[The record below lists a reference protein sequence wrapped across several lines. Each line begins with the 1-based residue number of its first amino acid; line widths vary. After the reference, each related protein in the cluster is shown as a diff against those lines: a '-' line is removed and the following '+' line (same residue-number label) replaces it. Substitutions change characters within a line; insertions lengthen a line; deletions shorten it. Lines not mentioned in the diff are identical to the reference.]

1 MFYLKCNIL
10 FYTTSKKLIINIRSF
25 HKVSLYKFYKNISN
39 QNIFIGWGRKKSG
52 LKAMNLAKRYRV
64 KFILLEDGFI
74 RSLNLGVENSPSFSI
89 VKDDIGIYYDATMPS
104 KLENLLNTYEFKDEE
119 IKQAKKAIELIK
131 KYKISKYNNNL
142 DIPDDYFQKDE
153 KRVLVITQTANDA
166 SLEFG
171 LAKDFKTVDMIK
183 DAIKENPK
191 SKIYIKIHPDVLS
204 GKKQSDFNAQDL
216 PSKCVVIKENY
227 NPIELLSHFK
237 KVYTKTSGMGFEA
250 LIQEC
255 ECVCYGM
262 PFYAGWGL
270 TKDKLECK
278 RRMQKRSLEEV
289 FYAAYILYAEYFN
302 PYLNQK
308 SNIFDTI
315 QTLAKYKD
323 IEKANSNRLFML
335 GFTLWKRHFIKPFFK
350 AKNNKIIFLNSI
362 KSLARYKLKEDDK
375 FFIWGKKYDDNT
387 LKNLLLVKV
396 KEQNLTNFSP
406 KVSLVE
412 DGFIRSIS
420 LGSDLTRP
428 FSLIVDDKGLYI
440 DPNKPSKLEEL
451 LQNEIFDENMLSR
464 AKNII
469 KILLENRFSKYNGL
483 KHENLKINA
492 KIGQKVILIPAQV
505 EDDASMILG
514 GFGLSTLDLLKE
526 VRAKNQDA
534 YIIFKPHPDVLS
546 GNRVGLKDETLIL
559 EFCDEIVKDCSI
571 DSAIKIADEIHTI
584 TSTSGFDALLRAKK
598 VFTYGMPFYAGWGL
612 TKDKHK
618 CERRTRKLSLEELVA
633 GALITYPRYINPKT
647 KTLCE
652 IEVCLDIMLN
662 LQKDYFSKK
671 HIKLAIDFKTF
682 MLRKIRRF
690 YEFLAKK

>member
-1 MFYLKCNIL
+1 
-10 FYTTSKKLIINIRSF
+10 
-25 HKVSLYKFYKNISN
+25 
-39 QNIFIGWGRKKSG
+39 
-52 LKAMNLAKRYRV
+52 
-64 KFILLEDGFI
+64 
-74 RSLNLGVENSPSFSI
+74 
-89 VKDDIGIYYDATMPS
+89 
-104 KLENLLNTYEFKDEE
+104 
-119 IKQAKKAIELIK
+119 
-131 KYKISKYNNNL
+131 
-142 DIPDDYFQKDE
+142 
-153 KRVLVITQTANDA
+153 
-166 SLEFG
+166 
-171 LAKDFKTVDMIK
+171 
-183 DAIKENPK
+183 
-191 SKIYIKIHPDVLS
+191 
-204 GKKQSDFNAQDL
+204 
-216 PSKCVVIKENY
+216 
-227 NPIELLSHFK
+227 
-237 KVYTKTSGMGFEA
+237 
-250 LIQEC
+250 
-255 ECVCYGM
+255 
-262 PFYAGWGL
+262 
-270 TKDKLECK
+270 
-278 RRMQKRSLEEV
+278 
-289 FYAAYILYAEYFN
+289 FN

-308 SNIFDTI
+308 SNIFDAI

-335 GFTLWKRHFIKPFFK
+335 GFTLWKRHFIKPFFN
-350 AKNNKIIFLNSI
+350 AKDNEIIFLNSL
-362 KSLARYKLKEDDK
+362 KSLARYKLKENDK
-375 FFIWGKKYDDNT
+375 FFIWGKKYDENT
-387 LKNLLLVKV
+387 LKNLLLTKA
-396 KEQNLTNFSP
+396 KEQNLTNFTP
-406 KVSLVE
+406 KISLVE

-440 DPNKPSKLEEL
+440 DPNKASKLEEL
-451 LQNEIFDENMLSR
+451 LQNEIFDENILNR

-483 KHENLKINA
+483 KHEDLKINA

-526 VRAKNQDA
+526 VRSKNQDA

-546 GNRVGLKDETLIL
+546 GNRVGLKDETRIL

-612 TKDKHK
+612 TKDKYK

-633 GALITYPRYINPKT
+633 GALIAYPRYINPKT

-662 LQKDYFSKK
+662 LQKAYFSKK

>member
-1 MFYLKCNIL
+1 MKY
-10 FYTTSKKLIINIRSF
+10 YSTSKKLIANARNFYSIF
-25 HKVSLYKFYKNISN
+25 LYKRNLKINKDDLF
-39 QNIFIGWGRKKSG
+39 FGWGRKKSG
-52 LKAMNLAKRYRV
+52 LKAMNLAKKHKA
-64 KFILLEDGFI
+64 KFIFLEDGFI
-74 RSLNLGVENSPSFSI
+74 RSLNLGVENSPSFSM

-153 KRVLVITQTANDA
+153 KRVLIITQTANDA

-171 LAKDFKTVDMIK
+171 LAKDFKTVSMIK
-183 DAIKENPK
+183 DAIKENPD

-204 GKKQSDFNAQDL
+204 GKKQSDLDINSL
-216 PSKCVVIKENY
+216 PKECILITENF
-227 NPIELLSHFK
+227 NPIALLEFFD

-278 RRMQKRSLEEV
+278 RRTQKRSLEEV
-289 FYAAYILYAEYFN
+289 FYAAYILYSEYFN

-350 AKNNKIIFLNSI
+350 AKDNEIIFLNSI
-362 KSLARYKLKEDDK
+362 KSLVRYKLKEDDK
-375 FFIWGKKYDDNT
+375 FFIWGKKYDENT
-387 LKNLLLVKV
+387 LKNLLLTKA

-451 LQNEIFDENMLSR
+451 LQNEIFDENMLNR

-483 KHENLKINA
+483 KHEDLKINA
-492 KIGQKVILIPAQV
+492 KIGQKIILIPAQV

-526 VRAKNQDA
+526 VRTKNQDA

-546 GNRVGLKDETLIL
+546 GNRIGLKDETLIL

-633 GALITYPRYINPKT
+633 GVLITYPRYINPKT

>member
-1 MFYLKCNIL
+1 MKY
-10 FYTTSKKLIINIRSF
+10 YSTSKKLITNVKNFYTIF
-25 HKVSLYKFYKNISN
+25 LYKKNLKIN
-39 QNIFIGWGRKKSG
+39 KDDLFFGWGRKKSG
-52 LKAMNLAKRYRV
+52 LKAMNLAKKYNT

-74 RSLNLGVENSPSFSI
+74 RSLNLGVENSPSFSM

-104 KLENLLNTYEFKDEE
+104 KLENLLNTYEFKGEE

-153 KRVLVITQTANDA
+153 KRVLIITQTANDA

-183 DAIKENPK
+183 DAIKENPD

-204 GKKQSDFNAQDL
+204 GKKQSDLDINSL
-216 PSKCVVIKENY
+216 PKECILISENF
-227 NPIELLSHFK
+227 NPIALLEFFD

-289 FYAAYILYAEYFN
+289 FYAAYILYSEYFN

-315 QTLAKYKD
+315 QTLAKYKS

-335 GFTLWKRHFIKPFFK
+335 GFTLWKRYFIKPFFK
-350 AKNNKIIFLNSI
+350 AKNNEIIFLNSI

-375 FFIWGKKYDDNT
+375 FFIWGKKYDENT
-387 LKNLLLVKV
+387 LKNLLLVKA
-396 KEQNLTNFSP
+396 KEQNLTSFTP

-440 DPNKPSKLEEL
+440 DPNKVSKLEEL
-451 LQNEIFDENMLSR
+451 LQNEIFDKNMLNR

-469 KILLENRFSKYNGL
+469 KTLLENRFSKYNGL
-483 KHENLKINA
+483 KHEDLKINA

-526 VRAKNQDA
+526 VRSKNQDA

-612 TKDKHK
+612 TKDKYR

-662 LQKDYFSKK
+662 LQKAYFSK
-671 HIKLAIDFKTF
+671 
-682 MLRKIRRF
+682 
-690 YEFLAKK
+690 

>member
-1 MFYLKCNIL
+1 MKY
-10 FYTTSKKLIINIRSF
+10 YSASKKLTANARKFYTI
-25 HKVSLYKFYKNISN
+25 SLYKKNLKIKKDN
-39 QNIFIGWGRKKSG
+39 LFFGWGRKKSG
-52 LKAMNLAKRYRV
+52 LKAMNLAKKYKA

-74 RSLNLGVENSPSFSI
+74 RSLNLGVENSPSFSM

-153 KRVLVITQTANDA
+153 KRVLIITQTANDT

-171 LAKDFKTVDMIK
+171 LAKDFKTLDMIK

-204 GKKQSDFNAQDL
+204 GKKQSDLDINSL
-216 PSKCVVIKENY
+216 PKECILITENF
-227 NPIELLSHFK
+227 NPIALLEFFD

-250 LIQEC
+250 LMQEC
-255 ECVCYGM
+255 ECICYGM

-289 FYAAYILYAEYFN
+289 FYAAYILYSEYFN

-323 IEKANSNRLFML
+323 IEKVNSNRLFML
-335 GFTLWKRHFIKPFFK
+335 GFTLWKRHFIKPFFN
-350 AKNNKIIFLNSI
+350 AKDNEIIFLNSL
-362 KSLARYKLKEDDK
+362 KSLVRYKLKEDDK
-375 FFIWGKKYDDNT
+375 FFIWGKKYDENT
-387 LKNLLLVKV
+387 LKNLLLVKA

-440 DPNKPSKLEEL
+440 DPNKASKLEEL
-451 LQNEIFDENMLSR
+451 LQNEIFDENMLNR

-492 KIGQKVILIPAQV
+492 KIGQKIILIPAQV

-526 VRAKNQDA
+526 VRSKNQDA

-546 GNRVGLKDETLIL
+546 GNRVGLKDETRIL

-612 TKDKHK
+612 TKDKHR

>member
-1 MFYLKCNIL
+1 MNKDDL
-10 FYTTSKKLIINIRSF
+10 FF
-25 HKVSLYKFYKNISN
+25 
-39 QNIFIGWGRKKSG
+39 GWGRKKSG
-52 LKAMNLAKRYRV
+52 LKAMNLAKKYNT

-74 RSLNLGVENSPSFSI
+74 RSLNLGVENSPSFSM

-104 KLENLLNTYEFKDEE
+104 KLENLLNTYEFKGEE

-153 KRVLVITQTANDA
+153 KRVLIIAQTANDA

-183 DAIKENPK
+183 DAIKENPD

-204 GKKQSDFNAQDL
+204 GKKQSDLDINSL
-216 PSKCVVIKENY
+216 PKECILISENF
-227 NPIELLSHFK
+227 NPIALLEFFD

-289 FYAAYILYAEYFN
+289 FYAAYILYSEYFN

-315 QTLAKYKD
+315 QTLAKYKS

-335 GFTLWKRHFIKPFFK
+335 GFTLWKRYFIKPFFK
-350 AKNNKIIFLNSI
+350 AKNNEIIFLNSI

-375 FFIWGKKYDDNT
+375 FFIWGKKYDENT
-387 LKNLLLVKV
+387 LKNLLLVKA
-396 KEQNLTNFSP
+396 KEQNLTSFTP

-440 DPNKPSKLEEL
+440 DPNKVSKLEEL
-451 LQNEIFDENMLSR
+451 LQNEIFDKNMLNR

-469 KILLENRFSKYNGL
+469 KTLLENRFSKYNGL
-483 KHENLKINA
+483 KHEDLKINA

-526 VRAKNQDA
+526 VRSKNQDA

-571 DSAIKIADEIHTI
+571 DSAIKIANEIHTI

-662 LQKDYFSKK
+662 LQKAYFSKK
-671 HIKLAIDFKTF
+671 YIKLAIDFKTF

>member
-1 MFYLKCNIL
+1 MKYYSI
-10 FYTTSKKLIINIRSF
+10 SKKLIANVRNFYTI
-25 HKVSLYKFYKNISN
+25 SLYKKNLKIKKDDL
-39 QNIFIGWGRKKSG
+39 FFGWGRKKSG
-52 LKAMNLAKRYRV
+52 LKAMNLAKKYKA

-74 RSLNLGVENSPSFSI
+74 RSLNLGVENSPSFSM

-104 KLENLLNTYEFKDEE
+104 KLENLLNTCEFKDEE
-119 IKQAKKAIELIK
+119 IKQTKKAIELIK

-142 DIPDDYFQKDE
+142 DIPDNYFQKDE
-153 KRVLVITQTANDA
+153 KRVLIITQTANDA

-171 LAKDFKTVDMIK
+171 LAKDFKTLDMIK

-191 SKIYIKIHPDVLS
+191 STIYIKIHPDVLS
-204 GKKQSDFNAQDL
+204 GKKQSDLDL
-216 PSKCVVIKENY
+216 NSLPKECILITENF
-227 NPIELLSHFK
+227 NPIALLEFFD

-250 LIQEC
+250 LMQEC
-255 ECVCYGM
+255 ECICYGM

-308 SNIFDTI
+308 SNIFDII

-350 AKNNKIIFLNSI
+350 AKDNEIIFLNSF
-362 KSLARYKLKEDDK
+362 KSLVRYKLKEDDK
-375 FFIWGKKYDDNT
+375 FFIWGKKYDENT
-387 LKNLLLVKV
+387 LKNLLLVKA

-451 LQNEIFDENMLSR
+451 LQNEIFDENMLNR

-483 KHENLKINA
+483 KHEDLKINV
-492 KIGQKVILIPAQV
+492 KTGQKIILIPAQV

-526 VRAKNQDA
+526 VRSKNQDA

-546 GNRVGLKDETLIL
+546 GNRVGLKDETRIL

-612 TKDKHK
+612 TKDKHR

>member
-1 MFYLKCNIL
+1 MKY
-10 FYTTSKKLIINIRSF
+10 YSASKKLIANARNFYTI
-25 HKVSLYKFYKNISN
+25 SLYKKNLKIKKDDL
-39 QNIFIGWGRKKSG
+39 FFGWGRKKSG
-52 LKAMNLAKRYRV
+52 LKAMNLAKKYKA

-74 RSLNLGVENSPSFSI
+74 RSLNLGVENSPSFSM

-104 KLENLLNTYEFKDEE
+104 KLENLLNTCEFKDEE

-142 DIPDDYFQKDE
+142 DIPDNYFQKDE
-153 KRVLVITQTANDA
+153 KRVLIITQTANDA

-171 LAKDFKTVDMIK
+171 LAKDFKTLDMIK

-191 SKIYIKIHPDVLS
+191 STIYIKIHPDVLS
-204 GKKQSDFNAQDL
+204 GKKQSDLDL
-216 PSKCVVIKENY
+216 NSLPKECILITENF
-227 NPIELLSHFK
+227 NPIALLEFFD

-250 LIQEC
+250 LMQEC
-255 ECVCYGM
+255 ECICYGM

-289 FYAAYILYAEYFN
+289 FYAAYILYSEYFN

-323 IEKANSNRLFML
+323 IEKVNSNKLFML

-350 AKNNKIIFLNSI
+350 AKDNEIIFLNSI
-362 KSLARYKLKEDDK
+362 KSLVRYKLKEDDK
-375 FFIWGKKYDDNT
+375 FFIWGKKYDENT
-387 LKNLLLVKV
+387 LKNLLLVKA
-396 KEQNLTNFSP
+396 KEQNLTNFTP

-451 LQNEIFDENMLSR
+451 LQNEIFDENMLNR

-492 KIGQKVILIPAQV
+492 KTGQKIILIPAQV

-526 VRAKNQDA
+526 VRSKNQDA

-612 TKDKHK
+612 TKDKYR

-633 GALITYPRYINPKT
+633 GALIIYPRYINPKT

-662 LQKDYFSKK
+662 LQKAYFSKK
-671 HIKLAIDFKTF
+671 YIKLAIDFKTF

>member
-1 MFYLKCNIL
+1 MKHYSI
-10 FYTTSKKLIINIRSF
+10 SKKLIANVRNFYTI
-25 HKVSLYKFYKNISN
+25 SLYKKKSKINKDDLFL
-39 QNIFIGWGRKKSG
+39 GWGRKKSG
-52 LKAMNLAKRYRV
+52 LKAINLAKKYKA

-74 RSLNLGVENSPSFSI
+74 RSLNLGVENSPSFSM
-89 VKDDIGIYYDATMPS
+89 VKDDIGIYYDATAPS

-119 IKQAKKAIELIK
+119 IKQAKKVIELIK

-153 KRVLVITQTANDA
+153 KRVLIITQTANDA

-183 DAIKENPK
+183 DAIKENPD

-204 GKKQSDFNAQDL
+204 GKKQSDLDINSL
-216 PSKCVVIKENY
+216 PKECILITENF
-227 NPIELLSHFK
+227 NPIALLEFFD

-250 LIQEC
+250 LMQGC

-289 FYAAYILYAEYFN
+289 FYAAYILYSEYFN

-335 GFTLWKRHFIKPFFK
+335 GFTLWKRYFIRPFFK
-350 AKNNKIIFLNSI
+350 AKDNKIIFLNSL
-362 KSLARYKLKEDDK
+362 KSLARYKLKENDK
-375 FFIWGKKYDDNT
+375 FFIWGKRIDYNALKTT
-387 LKNLLLVKV
+387 LIKKAQDENLLH
-396 KEQNLTNFSP
+396 FIP
-406 KVSLVE
+406 KISLVE

-428 FSLIVDDKGLYI
+428 FSLNVDDKGLYI
-440 DPNKPSKLEEL
+440 DPNKASKLEEL
-451 LQNEIFDENMLSR
+451 LQNEIFDENMLNR

-492 KIGQKVILIPAQV
+492 KIGQKIILIPAQV
-505 EDDASMILG
+505 EDDVSMILG

-598 VFTYGMPFYAGWGL
+598 VFTYGMPFYAGWDL
-612 TKDKHK
+612 TKDKYR

-633 GALITYPRYINPKT
+633 GALIIYPRYINPKT

-662 LQKDYFSKK
+662 LQKAYFSKK
-671 HIKLAIDFKTF
+671 YIKLAIDFKTF
-682 MLRKIRRF
+682 MLRKIR
-690 YEFLAKK
+690 

>member
-1 MFYLKCNIL
+1 MSSYSI
-10 FYTTSKKLIINIRSF
+10 SKKLIANVRNFYTI
-25 HKVSLYKFYKNISN
+25 SLYKKNSKIN
-39 QNIFIGWGRKKSG
+39 KDDLFFGWGRKKSG
-52 LKAMNLAKRYRV
+52 LKAMNLAKKYKA

-74 RSLNLGVENSPSFSI
+74 RSLNLGVENSPSFSM
-89 VKDDIGIYYDATMPS
+89 VKDDIGIYYDATAPS

-153 KRVLVITQTANDA
+153 KRVLIITQTANDA

-171 LAKDFKTVDMIK
+171 LAKGFKTVDMIK

-204 GKKQSDFNAQDL
+204 GKKQSDLDINSLPKECILITENFNPVA
-216 PSKCVVIKENY
+216 
-227 NPIELLSHFK
+227 LLEFFD

-250 LIQEC
+250 LMQEC
-255 ECVCYGM
+255 ECICYGM

-270 TKDKLECK
+270 TKDKLERK

-315 QTLAKYKD
+315 KTLAKYKD

-350 AKNNKIIFLNSI
+350 AKDNKIIFLNSL
-362 KSLARYKLKEDDK
+362 KSLARYKLKENDK
-375 FFIWGKKYDDNT
+375 FFIWGKRIDYNALKTT
-387 LKNLLLVKV
+387 LIKKAQDENLLYF
-396 KEQNLTNFSP
+396 TP
-406 KVSLVE
+406 KISLVE

-440 DPNKPSKLEEL
+440 DPNKASKLEEL
-451 LQNEIFDENMLSR
+451 LQNEIFDENMLNR

-492 KIGQKVILIPAQV
+492 KIGQKIILIPAQV

-598 VFTYGMPFYAGWGL
+598 VFTYGMPFYASWGL
-612 TKDKHK
+612 TKDKYR

-633 GALITYPRYINPKT
+633 GALIIYPRYINPKT

-662 LQKDYFSKK
+662 LQKAYFSKK
-671 HIKLAIDFKTF
+671 YIKLAIDFKTF

>member
-1 MFYLKCNIL
+1 MKHYSI
-10 FYTTSKKLIINIRSF
+10 SKKLIANARNFYTI
-25 HKVSLYKFYKNISN
+25 SLYKKNLKIKKDDL
-39 QNIFIGWGRKKSG
+39 FFGWGRKKSG
-52 LKAMNLAKRYRV
+52 LKAMNLAKKYKA

-74 RSLNLGVENSPSFSI
+74 RSLNLGVENSPSFSM
-89 VKDDIGIYYDATMPS
+89 VKDDIGIYYDATAPS

-153 KRVLVITQTANDA
+153 KRVLIITQTANDA

-171 LAKDFKTVDMIK
+171 LAKGFKTVDMIK

-204 GKKQSDFNAQDL
+204 GKKQSDLDINSL
-216 PSKCVVIKENY
+216 PKECILITENF
-227 NPIELLSHFK
+227 NPIALLEFFD

-250 LIQEC
+250 LMQEC
-255 ECVCYGM
+255 ECICYGM

-289 FYAAYILYAEYFN
+289 FYAAYILYSEYFN
-302 PYLNQK
+302 PYLNQE

-323 IEKANSNRLFML
+323 IEKINSNRLFML
-335 GFTLWKRHFIKPFFK
+335 GFTLWKRHFIKPFFN
-350 AKNNKIIFLNSI
+350 AKDNEIIFLNSL
-362 KSLARYKLKEDDK
+362 KSLAGYKLKENDK
-375 FFIWGKKYDDNT
+375 FFIWGKRIDYNT
-387 LKNLLLVKV
+387 LKSTLVK
-396 KEQNLTNFSP
+396 KAQDEDLSNFTPKISLT
-406 KVSLVE
+406 E

-428 FSLIVDDKGLYI
+428 FSLIIDDKGLYI
-440 DPNKPSKLEEL
+440 DPNKASKLEEH
-451 LQNEIFDENMLSR
+451 LQNEIFDENMLNR

-492 KIGQKVILIPAQV
+492 KIGQKIILIPAQV

-526 VRAKNQDA
+526 VRSKNQDA

-618 CERRTRKLSLEELVA
+618 CKRRTRKLSLEELVA
-633 GALITYPRYINPKT
+633 GALIIYPRYINPKT

-662 LQKDYFSKK
+662 LQKAYFSKK

>member
-1 MFYLKCNIL
+1 MSSYS
-10 FYTTSKKLIINIRSF
+10 TSKKLIANARNFYSIF
-25 HKVSLYKFYKNISN
+25 LYKRNLKINKDDLF
-39 QNIFIGWGRKKSG
+39 FGWGRKKSG
-52 LKAMNLAKRYRV
+52 LKAMNLAKKYKA
-64 KFILLEDGFI
+64 KFIFLEDGFI
-74 RSLNLGVENSPSFSI
+74 RSLNLGVENSPSFSM

-142 DIPDDYFQKDE
+142 DIPDDYFEKDE
-153 KRVLVITQTANDA
+153 KRVLIITQTANDA

-171 LAKDFKTVDMIK
+171 LAKGFKTVDMIK
-183 DAIKENPK
+183 DAIKENPD

-204 GKKQSDFNAQDL
+204 GKKQSDLDINSLPKECILITENFNPTA
-216 PSKCVVIKENY
+216 
-227 NPIELLSHFK
+227 LLEFFD

-255 ECVCYGM
+255 ECICYGM

-289 FYAAYILYAEYFN
+289 FYAAYILYSEYFN

-323 IEKANSNRLFML
+323 IEKVNSNRLFML

-350 AKNNKIIFLNSI
+350 AKNNEIIFLNSI
-362 KSLARYKLKEDDK
+362 KSLVRYKLKEDDK
-375 FFIWGKKYDDNT
+375 FFIWGKKYDENT
-387 LKNLLLVKV
+387 LKNLLLAKA

-451 LQNEIFDENMLSR
+451 LQNEIFDENMLNR

-483 KHENLKINA
+483 KHEDLKINA
-492 KIGQKVILIPAQV
+492 KIGQKIILIPAQV

-526 VRAKNQDA
+526 VRSKNQDA

-612 TKDKHK
+612 TKDKYK

>member
-1 MFYLKCNIL
+1 MKHYSI
-10 FYTTSKKLIINIRSF
+10 SKKLIANVRNFYTI
-25 HKVSLYKFYKNISN
+25 SLYKKNSKIN
-39 QNIFIGWGRKKSG
+39 KDDLFLGWGRKKSG
-52 LKAMNLAKRYRV
+52 LKAINLAKKYKA

-74 RSLNLGVENSPSFSI
+74 RSLNLGVENSPSFSMA
-89 VKDDIGIYYDATMPS
+89 KDDIGIYYDATAPS

-153 KRVLVITQTANDA
+153 KRVLIITQTANDA

-171 LAKDFKTVDMIK
+171 LAKGFKTVDMIK

-204 GKKQSDFNAQDL
+204 GKKQSDLDINSLPKECILITENFNPVA
-216 PSKCVVIKENY
+216 
-227 NPIELLSHFK
+227 LLEFFD

-250 LIQEC
+250 LMQEC
-255 ECVCYGM
+255 ECICYGM

-289 FYAAYILYAEYFN
+289 FYVAYILYAEYFN
-302 PYLNQK
+302 PCLNQK

-323 IEKANSNRLFML
+323 IEKVNSNKLFML

-350 AKNNKIIFLNSI
+350 AKDNEIIFLNSI
-362 KSLARYKLKEDDK
+362 KSLVRYKLKEDDK
-375 FFIWGKKYDDNT
+375 FFIWGKKYDENT
-387 LKNLLLVKV
+387 LKNLLLVKA
-396 KEQNLTNFSP
+396 KEQNLTNFTP

-440 DPNKPSKLEEL
+440 DPNKASKLEEL
-451 LQNEIFDENMLSR
+451 LQNEIFDENMLNR

-483 KHENLKINA
+483 KHEDLKINA
-492 KIGQKVILIPAQV
+492 KIGQKIILIPAQV

-598 VFTYGMPFYAGWGL
+598 VFAYGMPFYAGWGL
-612 TKDKHK
+612 TKDKYR

-633 GALITYPRYINPKT
+633 GALIAYPRYINPKT

-662 LQKDYFSKK
+662 LQKAYFSKK
-671 HIKLAIDFKTF
+671 YIKLAIDFKTF

>member
-1 MFYLKCNIL
+1 MKHYSI
-10 FYTTSKKLIINIRSF
+10 SKKLIANVRNFYTI
-25 HKVSLYKFYKNISN
+25 SLYKKKSKINKDDLFL
-39 QNIFIGWGRKKSG
+39 GWGRKKSG
-52 LKAMNLAKRYRV
+52 LKAINLAKKYKA

-74 RSLNLGVENSPSFSI
+74 RSLNLGVENSPSFSM
-89 VKDDIGIYYDATMPS
+89 VKDDIGIYYDATAPS

-119 IKQAKKAIELIK
+119 IKQAKKVIELIK

-153 KRVLVITQTANDA
+153 KRVLIITQTANDA

-183 DAIKENPK
+183 DAIKENPD

-204 GKKQSDFNAQDL
+204 GKKQSDLDINSL
-216 PSKCVVIKENY
+216 PKECILITENF
-227 NPIELLSHFK
+227 NPIALLEFFD

-250 LIQEC
+250 LMQGC

-289 FYAAYILYAEYFN
+289 FYAAYILYSEYFN

-335 GFTLWKRHFIKPFFK
+335 GFTLWKRYFIRPFFK
-350 AKNNKIIFLNSI
+350 AKDNKIIFLNSL
-362 KSLARYKLKEDDK
+362 KSLARYKLKENDK
-375 FFIWGKKYDDNT
+375 FFIWGKRIDYNALKTT
-387 LKNLLLVKV
+387 LIKKAQDENLLH
-396 KEQNLTNFSP
+396 FIP
-406 KVSLVE
+406 KISLVE

-428 FSLIVDDKGLYI
+428 FSLNVDDKGLYI
-440 DPNKPSKLEEL
+440 DPNKASKLEEL
-451 LQNEIFDENMLSR
+451 LQNEIFDENMLNR

-492 KIGQKVILIPAQV
+492 KIGQKIILIPAQV
-505 EDDASMILG
+505 EDDVSMILG

-598 VFTYGMPFYAGWGL
+598 VFTYGMPFYAGWDL
-612 TKDKHK
+612 TKDKYR

-633 GALITYPRYINPKT
+633 GALIIYPRYINPKT

-662 LQKDYFSKK
+662 LQKAYFS
-671 HIKLAIDFKTF
+671 
-682 MLRKIRRF
+682 
-690 YEFLAKK
+690 

>member
-1 MFYLKCNIL
+1 MKYCSI
-10 FYTTSKKLIINIRSF
+10 SKKLIANVRNFYTI
-25 HKVSLYKFYKNISN
+25 SLYKENLKINKDDLF
-39 QNIFIGWGRKKSG
+39 FGWGRKKSG
-52 LKAMNLAKRYRV
+52 LKAMNLAKKYKA

-74 RSLNLGVENSPSFSI
+74 RSLNLGVENSPSFSM

-104 KLENLLNTYEFKDEE
+104 KLENLLNTYEFKGEE

-153 KRVLVITQTANDA
+153 KRVLIIAQTANDA

-183 DAIKENPK
+183 DAIKENPD

-204 GKKQSDFNAQDL
+204 GKKQSDLDINSL
-216 PSKCVVIKENY
+216 PKECILISENF
-227 NPIELLSHFK
+227 NPIALLEFFD

-289 FYAAYILYAEYFN
+289 FYAAYILYSEYFN

-315 QTLAKYKD
+315 QTLAKYKS

-335 GFTLWKRHFIKPFFK
+335 GFTLWKRYFIKPFFK
-350 AKNNKIIFLNSI
+350 AKNNEIIFLNSI

-375 FFIWGKKYDDNT
+375 FFIWGKKYDENT
-387 LKNLLLVKV
+387 LKNLLLVKA
-396 KEQNLTNFSP
+396 KEQNLTNFTP

-440 DPNKPSKLEEL
+440 DPNKVSKLEEL
-451 LQNEIFDENMLSR
+451 LQNEIFDKNMLNR

-469 KILLENRFSKYNGL
+469 KTLLENRFSKYNGL
-483 KHENLKINA
+483 KHEDLKINA

-526 VRAKNQDA
+526 VRSKNQDA

-612 TKDKHK
+612 TKDKYR

-633 GALITYPRYINPKT
+633 GALIIYPRYINPKT

-662 LQKDYFSKK
+662 LQKAYFSKK
-671 HIKLAIDFKTF
+671 YIKLAIDFKTF
-682 MLRKIRRF
+682 ILRKIRRF

>member
-1 MFYLKCNIL
+1 MKYYSI
-10 FYTTSKKLIINIRSF
+10 SKKLIANVRNFYTI
-25 HKVSLYKFYKNISN
+25 SLYKKNSKIN
-39 QNIFIGWGRKKSG
+39 KDDLFLGWGRKKSG
-52 LKAMNLAKRYRV
+52 LKAINLAKKYKA

-74 RSLNLGVENSPSFSI
+74 RSLNLGVENSPSFSM
-89 VKDDIGIYYDATMPS
+89 VKDDIGIYYDATAPS

-153 KRVLVITQTANDA
+153 KRVLIITQTANDA

-171 LAKDFKTVDMIK
+171 LAKGFKTVDMIK

-204 GKKQSDFNAQDL
+204 GKKQSDLDINSLPKECILITENFNPVA
-216 PSKCVVIKENY
+216 
-227 NPIELLSHFK
+227 LLEFFD

-250 LIQEC
+250 LMQEC
-255 ECVCYGM
+255 ECICYGM

-289 FYAAYILYAEYFN
+289 FYVAYILYAEYFN
-302 PYLNQK
+302 PCLNQK

-323 IEKANSNRLFML
+323 IEKVNSNKLFML

-350 AKNNKIIFLNSI
+350 AKDNEIIFLNSI
-362 KSLARYKLKEDDK
+362 KSLVRYKLKEDDK
-375 FFIWGKKYDDNT
+375 FFIWGKKYDENT
-387 LKNLLLVKV
+387 LKNLLLVKA
-396 KEQNLTNFSP
+396 KEQNLTNFTP

-440 DPNKPSKLEEL
+440 DPNKASKLEEL
-451 LQNEIFDENMLSR
+451 LQNEIFDENMLNR

-483 KHENLKINA
+483 KHEDLKINA
-492 KIGQKVILIPAQV
+492 KIGQKIILIPAQV
-505 EDDASMILG
+505 EDDASIILG

-598 VFTYGMPFYAGWGL
+598 VFAYGMPFYAGWGL
-612 TKDKHK
+612 TKDKYR

-633 GALITYPRYINPKT
+633 GALIAYPRYINPKT

-662 LQKDYFSKK
+662 LQKAYFSKK
-671 HIKLAIDFKTF
+671 YIKLAIDFKTF

>member
-1 MFYLKCNIL
+1 MKYYSI
-10 FYTTSKKLIINIRSF
+10 SKKLIANVRNFYTI
-25 HKVSLYKFYKNISN
+25 SLYKKNLKIKKDDL
-39 QNIFIGWGRKKSG
+39 FFGWGRKKSG
-52 LKAMNLAKRYRV
+52 LKAMNLAKKYKA

-74 RSLNLGVENSPSFSI
+74 RSLNLGVENSPSFSM
-89 VKDDIGIYYDATMPS
+89 VKDDIGIYYDATAPS

-153 KRVLVITQTANDA
+153 KRVLIITQTANDA

-171 LAKDFKTVDMIK
+171 LAKGFKTVDMIK

-204 GKKQSDFNAQDL
+204 GKKQSDLDINSL
-216 PSKCVVIKENY
+216 PKECILITENF
-227 NPIELLSHFK
+227 NPIALLEFFD

-250 LIQEC
+250 LMQGC

-289 FYAAYILYAEYFN
+289 FYTAYILYSEYFN
-302 PYLNQK
+302 PYLNQE

-323 IEKANSNRLFML
+323 IEKINSNRLFML
-335 GFTLWKRHFIKPFFK
+335 GFTLWKRHFIKPFFN
-350 AKNNKIIFLNSI
+350 AKDNEIIFLNSL
-362 KSLARYKLKEDDK
+362 KSLAGYKLKENDK
-375 FFIWGKKYDDNT
+375 FFIWGKRIDYNT
-387 LKNLLLVKV
+387 LKSTLVK
-396 KEQNLTNFSP
+396 KAQDEDLSNFTPKISLT
-406 KVSLVE
+406 E

-428 FSLIVDDKGLYI
+428 FSLIIDDKGLYI
-440 DPNKPSKLEEL
+440 DPNKASKLEEH
-451 LQNEIFDENMLSR
+451 LQNEIFDENMLNR

-492 KIGQKVILIPAQV
+492 KIGQKIILIPAQV

-526 VRAKNQDA
+526 VRSKNQDA

-618 CERRTRKLSLEELVA
+618 CKRRTRKLSLEELVA
-633 GALITYPRYINPKT
+633 GALIIYPRYINPKT

-662 LQKDYFSKK
+662 LQKAYFSKK

>member
-1 MFYLKCNIL
+1 MKY
-10 FYTTSKKLIINIRSF
+10 YSTSKKLIANVRNFYTI
-25 HKVSLYKFYKNISN
+25 SLYKENLKIKEDDLF
-39 QNIFIGWGRKKSG
+39 FGWGRKKSG
-52 LKAMNLAKRYRV
+52 LKAMNLAKKHKA

-74 RSLNLGVENSPSFSI
+74 RSLNLGVENSPSFSM

-153 KRVLVITQTANDA
+153 KRVLIITQTANDA

-204 GKKQSDFNAQDL
+204 GKKQSDLDINSL
-216 PSKCVVIKENY
+216 PKECILITENF
-227 NPIELLSHFK
+227 NPIALLEFFD

-250 LIQEC
+250 LMQGC

-289 FYAAYILYAEYFN
+289 FYAAYILYSEYFN

-323 IEKANSNRLFML
+323 IEKVNSNRLFML
-335 GFTLWKRHFIKPFFK
+335 GFTLWKRHFIKPFFN
-350 AKNNKIIFLNSI
+350 AKDNEIIFLNSL
-362 KSLARYKLKEDDK
+362 KSLAGYKLKENDK
-375 FFIWGKKYDDNT
+375 FFIWGKRIDYNT
-387 LKNLLLVKV
+387 LKSTLVK
-396 KEQNLTNFSP
+396 KAQDEDLSNFTPKISLT
-406 KVSLVE
+406 E

-428 FSLIVDDKGLYI
+428 FSLIIDDKGLYI
-440 DPNKPSKLEEL
+440 DPNKASKLEEH
-451 LQNEIFDENMLSR
+451 LQNEIFDENMLNR

-492 KIGQKVILIPAQV
+492 KIGQKIILIPAQV

-526 VRAKNQDA
+526 VRSKNQDA

-618 CERRTRKLSLEELVA
+618 CKRRTRKLSLEELVA

-671 HIKLAIDFKTF
+671 HTKLAIDFKTF

>member
-1 MFYLKCNIL
+1 MKY
-10 FYTTSKKLIINIRSF
+10 YSASKKLIANARNFYTI
-25 HKVSLYKFYKNISN
+25 SLYKKNLKIKKDDL
-39 QNIFIGWGRKKSG
+39 FFGWGRKKSG
-52 LKAMNLAKRYRV
+52 LKAMNLAKKYKA

-74 RSLNLGVENSPSFSI
+74 RSLNLGVENSPSFSM

-153 KRVLVITQTANDA
+153 KRILIITQTANDA

-183 DAIKENPK
+183 DAIKENPD

-204 GKKQSDFNAQDL
+204 GKKQSDLDIKSL
-216 PSKCVVIKENY
+216 PKECILITENF
-227 NPIELLSHFK
+227 NPIALLKFFD

-250 LIQEC
+250 LMQGC
-255 ECVCYGM
+255 ECVCYSM

-289 FYAAYILYAEYFN
+289 FYAAYILYSEYFN

-315 QTLAKYKD
+315 QTLAKYKS

-335 GFTLWKRHFIKPFFK
+335 GFTLWKRYFIKPFFK
-350 AKNNKIIFLNSI
+350 AKNNEIIFLNSI

-375 FFIWGKKYDDNT
+375 FFIWGKKYDENT
-387 LKNLLLVKV
+387 LKNLLLVKA
-396 KEQNLTNFSP
+396 KEQNLTSFTP

-440 DPNKPSKLEEL
+440 DPNKVSKLEEL
-451 LQNEIFDENMLSR
+451 LQNEIFDKNMLNR

-469 KILLENRFSKYNGL
+469 KTLLENRFSKYNGL
-483 KHENLKINA
+483 KHEDLKINA

-526 VRAKNQDA
+526 VRSKNQDA

-612 TKDKHK
+612 TKDKYR

-662 LQKDYFSKK
+662 LQKAYFSKK
-671 HIKLAIDFKTF
+671 YIKLAIDFKTF
-682 MLRKIRRF
+682 ILRKIRRF

>member
-1 MFYLKCNIL
+1 MKY
-10 FYTTSKKLIINIRSF
+10 YSASKKLIANARNFYTI
-25 HKVSLYKFYKNISN
+25 SLYKKNLKIKKDDL
-39 QNIFIGWGRKKSG
+39 FFGWGRKKSG
-52 LKAMNLAKRYRV
+52 LKAMNLAKKYKA

-74 RSLNLGVENSPSFSI
+74 RSLNLGVENSPSFSM
-89 VKDDIGIYYDATMPS
+89 VKDDIGIYYDATAPS

-153 KRVLVITQTANDA
+153 KRVLIITQTANDA

-183 DAIKENPK
+183 DAVKENPK

-204 GKKQSDFNAQDL
+204 GKKQSDLDINSL
-216 PSKCVVIKENY
+216 PKECILITENF
-227 NPIELLSHFK
+227 NPIALLEFFD

-250 LIQEC
+250 LMQEC
-255 ECVCYGM
+255 ECICYGM

-289 FYAAYILYAEYFN
+289 FYAAYILYSEYFN
-302 PYLNQK
+302 SYLNQK

-323 IEKANSNRLFML
+323 IEKVNSNKLFML
-335 GFTLWKRHFIKPFFK
+335 GFTLWKRHFIKPFFN
-350 AKNNKIIFLNSI
+350 AKDNEIIFLNSI
-362 KSLARYKLKEDDK
+362 KSLVRYKLKEDDK
-375 FFIWGKKYDDNT
+375 FFIWGKKYDENT
-387 LKNLLLVKV
+387 LKNLLLVKA
-396 KEQNLTNFSP
+396 KEQNLTNFTP

-451 LQNEIFDENMLSR
+451 LQNEIFDENMLNR

-492 KIGQKVILIPAQV
+492 KTGQKIILIPAQV

-526 VRAKNQDA
+526 VRSKNQDA

-612 TKDKHK
+612 TKDKYR

-633 GALITYPRYINPKT
+633 GALIAYPRYINPKT

-652 IEVCLDIMLN
+652 IEVCLDIML
-662 LQKDYFSKK
+662 
-671 HIKLAIDFKTF
+671 
-682 MLRKIRRF
+682 
-690 YEFLAKK
+690 

>member
-1 MFYLKCNIL
+1 MKYCSI
-10 FYTTSKKLIINIRSF
+10 SKKLIANVRNFYTI
-25 HKVSLYKFYKNISN
+25 SLYKENLKINKDDLF
-39 QNIFIGWGRKKSG
+39 FGWGRKKSG
-52 LKAMNLAKRYRV
+52 LKAMNLAKKYKA

-74 RSLNLGVENSPSFSI
+74 RSLNLGVENSPSFSM

-104 KLENLLNTYEFKDEE
+104 KLENLLNTYEFKGEE

-153 KRVLVITQTANDA
+153 KRVLIIAQTANDA

-183 DAIKENPK
+183 DAIKENPD

-204 GKKQSDFNAQDL
+204 GKKQSDLDINSL
-216 PSKCVVIKENY
+216 PKECILISENF
-227 NPIELLSHFK
+227 NPIALLEFFD

-289 FYAAYILYAEYFN
+289 FYAAYILYSEYFN

-335 GFTLWKRHFIKPFFK
+335 GFTLWKRYFIKPFFK
-350 AKNNKIIFLNSI
+350 AKNNEIIFLNSI

-375 FFIWGKKYDDNT
+375 FFIWGKKYDENT
-387 LKNLLLVKV
+387 LKNLLLVKA
-396 KEQNLTNFSP
+396 KEQNLTNFTP

-440 DPNKPSKLEEL
+440 DPNKVSKLEEL
-451 LQNEIFDENMLSR
+451 LQNEIFDKNMLNR

-469 KILLENRFSKYNGL
+469 KTLLENRFSKYNGL
-483 KHENLKINA
+483 KHEDLKINA

-526 VRAKNQDA
+526 VRSKNQDA

-612 TKDKHK
+612 TKDKYR

-633 GALITYPRYINPKT
+633 GALIIYPRYINPKT

-652 IEVCLDIMLN
+652 IEV
-662 LQKDYFSKK
+662 
-671 HIKLAIDFKTF
+671 
-682 MLRKIRRF
+682 
-690 YEFLAKK
+690 

>member
-1 MFYLKCNIL
+1 MKHYSI
-10 FYTTSKKLIINIRSF
+10 SKKLIANARNFYTI
-25 HKVSLYKFYKNISN
+25 SLYKKNLKIKKDDL
-39 QNIFIGWGRKKSG
+39 FFGWGRKKSG
-52 LKAMNLAKRYRV
+52 LKAMNLAKKYKA

-74 RSLNLGVENSPSFSI
+74 RSLNLGVENSPSFSM

-104 KLENLLNTYEFKDEE
+104 KLENLLNTCEFKDEE

-153 KRVLVITQTANDA
+153 KRVLIITQTANDA

-171 LAKDFKTVDMIK
+171 LAKGFKTVDMIK
-183 DAIKENPK
+183 DAIKENPD

-204 GKKQSDFNAQDL
+204 GKKQSDLDINSL
-216 PSKCVVIKENY
+216 PKECILITENF
-227 NPIELLSHFK
+227 NPIALLEFFD

-250 LIQEC
+250 LMQGC

-289 FYAAYILYAEYFN
+289 FYAAYILYSEYFN

-335 GFTLWKRHFIKPFFK
+335 GFTLWKRYFIRPFFK
-350 AKNNKIIFLNSI
+350 AKDNKIIFLNSL
-362 KSLARYKLKEDDK
+362 KSLARYKLKENDK
-375 FFIWGKKYDDNT
+375 FFIWGKRIDYNALKTT
-387 LKNLLLVKV
+387 LIKKAQDENLLH
-396 KEQNLTNFSP
+396 FIP
-406 KVSLVE
+406 KISLVE

-428 FSLIVDDKGLYI
+428 FSLNVDDKGLYI
-440 DPNKPSKLEEL
+440 DPNKASKLEEL
-451 LQNEIFDENMLSR
+451 LQNEIFDENMLNR

-492 KIGQKVILIPAQV
+492 KIGQKIILIPAQV
-505 EDDASMILG
+505 EDDVSMILG

-598 VFTYGMPFYAGWGL
+598 VFTYGMPFYAGWDL
-612 TKDKHK
+612 TKDKYR

-633 GALITYPRYINPKT
+633 GALIIYPRYINPKT

-662 LQKDYFSKK
+662 LQKAYFSKK
-671 HIKLAIDFKTF
+671 YIKLAIDFKTF

>member
-1 MFYLKCNIL
+1 MKY
-10 FYTTSKKLIINIRSF
+10 YSASKKLIANARNFYTIA
-25 HKVSLYKFYKNISN
+25 LYKENLKIKKDDLF
-39 QNIFIGWGRKKSG
+39 FGWGRKKSG
-52 LKAMNLAKRYRV
+52 LKAMNLAKKYKA

-74 RSLNLGVENSPSFSI
+74 RSLNLGVENSPSFSM

-153 KRVLVITQTANDA
+153 KRVLIITQTANDT

-171 LAKDFKTVDMIK
+171 LAKDFKTLDMIK

-204 GKKQSDFNAQDL
+204 GKKQSDLDINSL
-216 PSKCVVIKENY
+216 PKECILITENF
-227 NPIELLSHFK
+227 NPIALLEFFD

-250 LIQEC
+250 LMQEC
-255 ECVCYGM
+255 ECICYGM

-289 FYAAYILYAEYFN
+289 FYAAYILYSEYFN

-323 IEKANSNRLFML
+323 IEKVNSNRLFML
-335 GFTLWKRHFIKPFFK
+335 GFTLWKRHFIKPFFN
-350 AKNNKIIFLNSI
+350 AKDNEIIFLNSL
-362 KSLARYKLKEDDK
+362 KSLVRYKLKEDDK
-375 FFIWGKKYDDNT
+375 FFIWGKKYDENT
-387 LKNLLLVKV
+387 LKNLLLVKA

-440 DPNKPSKLEEL
+440 DPNKASKLEEL
-451 LQNEIFDENMLSR
+451 LQNEIFDENMLNR

-492 KIGQKVILIPAQV
+492 KIGQKIILIPAQV

-526 VRAKNQDA
+526 VRSKNQDA

-546 GNRVGLKDETLIL
+546 GNRVGLKDETRIL

-612 TKDKHK
+612 TKDKHR

>member
-1 MFYLKCNIL
+1 MKHYSI
-10 FYTTSKKLIINIRSF
+10 SKKLIANVRNFYTI
-25 HKVSLYKFYKNISN
+25 SLYKKKSKINKDDLFL
-39 QNIFIGWGRKKSG
+39 GWGRKKSG
-52 LKAMNLAKRYRV
+52 LKAINLAKKYKA

-74 RSLNLGVENSPSFSI
+74 RSLNLGVENSPSFSM
-89 VKDDIGIYYDATMPS
+89 VKDDIGIYYDATAPS

-119 IKQAKKAIELIK
+119 IKQAKKVIELIK

-153 KRVLVITQTANDA
+153 KRVLIITQTANDA

-183 DAIKENPK
+183 DAIKENPD

-204 GKKQSDFNAQDL
+204 GKKQSDLDINSL
-216 PSKCVVIKENY
+216 PKECILITENF
-227 NPIELLSHFK
+227 NPIALLEFFD

-250 LIQEC
+250 LMQGC

-289 FYAAYILYAEYFN
+289 FYAAYILYSEYFN

-335 GFTLWKRHFIKPFFK
+335 GFTLWKRYFIRPFFK
-350 AKNNKIIFLNSI
+350 AKDNKIIFLNSL
-362 KSLARYKLKEDDK
+362 KSLARYKLKENDK
-375 FFIWGKKYDDNT
+375 FFIWGKRIDYNALKTT
-387 LKNLLLVKV
+387 LIKKAQDENLLH
-396 KEQNLTNFSP
+396 FIP
-406 KVSLVE
+406 KISLVE

-428 FSLIVDDKGLYI
+428 FSLNIDDKGLYI
-440 DPNKPSKLEEL
+440 DPNKASKLEEL
-451 LQNEIFDENMLSR
+451 LQNEIFDENMLNR

-492 KIGQKVILIPAQV
+492 KIGQKIILIPAQV
-505 EDDASMILG
+505 EDDVSMILG

-598 VFTYGMPFYAGWGL
+598 VFTYGMPFYAGWDL
-612 TKDKHK
+612 TKDKYR

-633 GALITYPRYINPKT
+633 GALIIYPRYINPKT

-662 LQKDYFSKK
+662 LQKAYFSKK
-671 HIKLAIDFKTF
+671 YIKLAIDFKTF

>member
-1 MFYLKCNIL
+1 MK
-10 FYTTSKKLIINIRSF
+10 FYTTSRKLKKNI
-25 HKVSLYKFYKNISN
+25 KNFYKMVACSTDKNIVKED
-39 QNIFIGWGRKKSG
+39 IFIGWGRKKSG
-52 LKAMNLAKRYRV
+52 LKAMNLAKKYKA

-89 VKDDIGIYYDATMPS
+89 VKDDIGVYYDATAPS

-153 KRVLVITQTANDA
+153 KRVLIITQTANDA

-171 LAKDFKTVDMIK
+171 LSKDFKTVDMIK
-183 DAIKENPK
+183 DAIKENPD

-204 GKKQSDFNAQDL
+204 GKKQSDLVINFL
-216 PSKCVVIKENY
+216 PKECILITENF
-227 NPIELLSHFK
+227 NPIALLEFFD

-255 ECVCYGM
+255 ECICYGM

-289 FYAAYILYAEYFN
+289 FYAAYILYSEYFN
-302 PYLNQK
+302 SYLNQK

-323 IEKANSNRLFML
+323 MEKVNSNRLFML

-350 AKNNKIIFLNSI
+350 AKNNEIIFLNSI
-362 KSLARYKLKEDDK
+362 KSLVRYKLKEDDK
-375 FFIWGKKYDDNT
+375 FFIWGRRIDYNVLKTTLIKKAQDE
-387 LKNLLLVKV
+387 NLLH
-396 KEQNLTNFSP
+396 FIP
-406 KVSLVE
+406 KISLVE

-451 LQNEIFDENMLSR
+451 LQNEIFDENMLNR

-483 KHENLKINA
+483 KHEDLKINA
-492 KIGQKVILIPAQV
+492 KIGQKIILIPAQV

-526 VRAKNQDA
+526 VRSKNQDA

-662 LQKDYFSKK
+662 LQKDYF
-671 HIKLAIDFKTF
+671 
-682 MLRKIRRF
+682 
-690 YEFLAKK
+690 